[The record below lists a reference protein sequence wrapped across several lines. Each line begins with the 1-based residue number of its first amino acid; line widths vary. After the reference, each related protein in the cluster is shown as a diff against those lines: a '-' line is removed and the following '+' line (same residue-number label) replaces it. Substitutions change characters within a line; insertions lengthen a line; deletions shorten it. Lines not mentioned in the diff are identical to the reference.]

1 MARIPVAGAGRT
13 QGRQSFAGGVE
24 SWQILASQ
32 DRLNTTM
39 SMTTK
44 KKRRWFFR
52 VETIE
57 DANEA
62 MKIAYQ
68 SFLALAAIQ
77 AAAVLFLSFVGS
89 TSLANLGDSLLMV
102 ALAYL
107 IKLRQSRLA
116 AVLLLAY
123 SLLIGFLT
131 ASARLGVPLTD
142 LGGRNVILAGLA
154 VYAAYKGTQGTF
166 KYHRLRTAFVS
177 WRNASIVSLVTIV
190 YGILIYAVLFIATI
204 QPSIEPIVWGYGPEA
219 IDESLLGLLILTPLA
234 LLLVAIGFR
243 VLPGTRSF
251 PIVMSEPLR
260 STIQDQ

>member
-1 MARIPVAGAGRT
+1 
-13 QGRQSFAGGVE
+13 
-24 SWQILASQ
+24 
-32 DRLNTTM
+32 M
-39 SMTTK
+39 SMMTK

-57 DANEA
+57 DAHEA

-68 SFLALAAIQ
+68 SFFALAAIQ
-77 AAAVLFLSFVGS
+77 AAAVLLLSFLGS
-89 TSLANLGDSLLMV
+89 TSPANMGDSLLMV

-107 IKLRQSRLA
+107 IKLRQSRVA

-123 SLLIGFLT
+123 SVLIAFLT

-142 LGGRNVILAGLA
+142 MGGRNIILAGFA
-154 VYAAYKGTQGTF
+154 IYAAYKGMQGTF
-166 KYHRLRTAFVS
+166 KYHKLRTTFVS
-177 WRNASIVSLVTIV
+177 WRHLGIVSLVTIV
-190 YGILIYAVLFIATI
+190 YGTLIYAVLFIATI

-219 IDESLLGLLILTPLA
+219 IGESLLGLLILTPLA

-251 PIVMSEPLR
+251 PIVMSEP
-260 STIQDQ
+260 SKSAIQD